1 MRTRLD
7 LLEMTHANTGGEPL
21 DHEWD
26 GRLRQSQIGHWGQCS
41 CSLGNVFASRGGW
54 VILEIGS
61 PSCLRQLSISGT
73 AWGKIFSAL
82 KCDHDQ
88 RWAGS
93 CANYLKGVV
102 SYLTEARDHM
112 IEDTRFGILI
122 FDRVRRITAATPF
135 ALFPPELFPLLAI
148 RTPAALRAQEFGV

>member
-1 MRTRLD
+1 MGWQAPAIANRALGTM
-7 LLEMTHANTGGEPL
+7 LLLAWECLCLT
-21 DHEWD
+21 
-26 GRLRQSQIGHWGQCS
+26 GRL
-41 CSLGNVFASRGGW
+41 GNFRNWIAELPPATV
-54 VILEIGS
+54 
-61 PSCLRQLSISGT
+61 SISGT

-122 FDRVRRITAATPF
+122 FDRVRRIAAATPL